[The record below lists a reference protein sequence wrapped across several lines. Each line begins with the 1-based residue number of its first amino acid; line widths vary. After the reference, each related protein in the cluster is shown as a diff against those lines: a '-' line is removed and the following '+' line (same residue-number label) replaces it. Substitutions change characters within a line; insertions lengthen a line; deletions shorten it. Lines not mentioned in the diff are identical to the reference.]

1 MVEKWKYR
9 ESVCDGLG
17 WKYKMGLKPGDSPWK
32 GEGWCQKE
40 NVNEEH
46 RQMKNNNNKKMKINT
61 KTCGGSSKQ
70 VPSLA
75 VFDYFMV
82 IDDYFMV
89 IDVYVNNYLWSLWLF
104 YNYFMTI
111 DDYL

>member
-1 MVEKWKYR
+1 M
-9 ESVCDGLG
+9 
-17 WKYKMGLKPGDSPWK
+17 
-32 GEGWCQKE
+32 
-40 NVNEEH
+40 NEEH

-61 KTCGGSSKQ
+61 KNCGGSSKQ

-89 IDVYVNNYLWSLWLF
+89 IDVYVNNYL
-104 YNYFMTI
+104 
-111 DDYL
+111 

>member
-1 MVEKWKYR
+1 
-9 ESVCDGLG
+9 
-17 WKYKMGLKPGDSPWK
+17 
-32 GEGWCQKE
+32 
-40 NVNEEH
+40 
-46 RQMKNNNNKKMKINT
+46 MKINT
-61 KTCGGSSKQ
+61 KTCGGSFKQ

>member
-1 MVEKWKYR
+1 
-9 ESVCDGLG
+9 
-17 WKYKMGLKPGDSPWK
+17 
-32 GEGWCQKE
+32 
-40 NVNEEH
+40 
-46 RQMKNNNNKKMKINT
+46 MKINT
-61 KTCGGSSKQ
+61 KTCWGSSKQ